1 MNSFINFL
9 ENGRVVK
16 YKDVFQLNEERVNSV
31 VTKATMIMERL
42 KNIRLKTIL
51 QDFLRLEKRPPMP
64 GTENSEMKSTITSSW
79 TIDCTLRQGL
89 FGSSLQEIELFAPFP
104 IRIGF

>member
-1 MNSFINFL
+1 MSQNQNNLINSFINLKTFL

-42 KNIRLKTIL
+42 KNNRL
-51 QDFLRLEKRPPMP
+51 
-64 GTENSEMKSTITSSW
+64 
-79 TIDCTLRQGL
+79 
-89 FGSSLQEIELFAPFP
+89 
-104 IRIGF
+104 